1 MINLIQKSNKCSKEK
16 CSNELNKVRNDK
28 NLQLEKEKLFKT
40 NDIDVKNKLITNIY
54 SNKNQNNFDLCNYK
68 KCKKIN
74 IKLQDHKLK
83 VMNDKIKLYNIIF
96 PKNYQIKYDELIKLT
111 SKKSITD
118 EEYLKITILFQ
129 ILTRFISGK
138 YMEYNKSFFDAHSNY
153 LNCGKNKCES
163 LFNDIS
169 QDKELMKKKLSI
181 FSIKDDKKRNKVIE
195 EVYSNE
201 KQVKLDKCI
210 AKKCNN
216 ISLKLIQE
224 ILKLYNKKIKYFK
237 LKIPEDL
244 IFTDIKKLND
254 DDIPKIIIKLNKLSR
269 YIDKNEYIANI

>member
-1 MINLIQKSNKCSKEK
+1 MINLIQKSNKCSKQK
-16 CSNELNKVRNDK
+16 CSNELDKVLNDK
-28 NLQLEKEKLFKT
+28 KLQLEKEKLIKK
-40 NDIDVKNKLITNIY
+40 NDLDAYDKLITNIY
-54 SNKNQNNFDLCNYK
+54 SNKNQNNLDLCAYK
-68 KCKKIN
+68 KCKNIN
-74 IKLQDHKLK
+74 KNLQNNKLK
-83 VMNDKIKLYNIIF
+83 EMDDKIKLYNIIF
-96 PKNYQIKYDELIKLT
+96 PKKYKEKYNELIRLT
-111 SKKSITD
+111 SKTYITD
-118 EEYLKITILFQ
+118 DEYLKITLLFQ

-138 YMEYNKSFFDAHSNY
+138 YMEYIKSSADAFSNY
-153 LNCGKNKCES
+153 YNCGRNKCES
-163 LFNDIS
+163 LFNEVK
-169 QDKELMKKKLSI
+169 QDKELFKKKIST

-224 ILKLYNKKIKYFK
+224 ELKLNNNKIKYFK

-244 IFTDIKKLND
+244 KFTDIKKITE

-269 YIDKNEYIANI
+269 YIDKNKYIAFL